1 MAFGTARRV
10 VVDYHAQSE
19 RFLQLLLPEGAELMQ
34 RLRQASAK
42 PVRITGPVELG
53 PSAAMGEVAAVET
66 TNATNPSDMDMD
78 EAASSSAQSVA
89 LEAGRHASRK

>member
-1 MAFGTARRV
+1 MAPSQVAASQV
-10 VVDYHAQSE
+10 AII
-19 RFLQLLLPEGAELMQ
+19 GATTSWPVPPSRQQLMQ

-66 TNATNPSDMDMD
+66 TNATTPSDMDMD
-78 EAASSSAQSVA
+78 EAASSSAQSMA
-89 LEAGRHASRK
+89 LEAGRQASRK